1 LNNYFCCSSCFDE
14 FTLLFSQQATGPQG
28 RNMNPEPDGVPASG
42 NTVLGEVG
50 VKGAVIDADDGYC
63 HEYDKEQNDG

>member
-1 LNNYFCCSSCFDE
+1 
-14 FTLLFSQQATGPQG
+14 
-28 RNMNPEPDGVPASG
+28 MNPEPDGVPASG